1 MLLLHVSNHYYK
13 RGQFEIFNL
22 LGVVT
27 SLRGMTE
34 LMVVVVGVRV
44 EVEMGIV
51 LVVVVVVGVAMGLMV
66 LIFMVFGK

>member
-51 LVVVVVVGVAMGLMV
+51 LVVVVVAMGLMV
-66 LIFMVFGK
+66 LIFMVFSK